1 MEMNDSVKVSVVTVC
16 YNSEKTIR
24 DTIESVLN
32 QTYSNIEYLII
43 DGKSADRTV
52 EIAEEY
58 RQAFEERGM
67 EYIISSE
74 KDHGIYDA
82 MNKGTQRATGELVGI
97 LNSDDWYE
105 KNAVE
110 RVVDTYEKTAFDMF
124 YADIRLI
131 KPDGSS
137 VVKHSRYRKFSTSSV
152 WYHPTSFVK
161 R

>member
-16 YNSEKTIR
+16 YYSEKTIR

-82 MNKGTQRATGELVGI
+82 MNK
-97 LNSDDWYE
+97 
-105 KNAVE
+105 
-110 RVVDTYEKTAFDMF
+110 
-124 YADIRLI
+124 
-131 KPDGSS
+131 
-137 VVKHSRYRKFSTSSV
+137 
-152 WYHPTSFVK
+152 
-161 R
+161 